1 MNFEIPRIWA
11 DRLNAGDVDGVVSLY
26 DENALLL
33 ATFDAEPLVQPAQ
46 RRKYFEGFMGRPG
59 AGVELDDTTLLPNRL
74 SEGVYQ
80 ATGLYVFFYEE
91 GGVLVR
97 QNARFTFIVSVDDR
111 HLILH
116 HHSSLV
122 PNDGSEE

>member
-1 MNFEIPRIWA
+1 MNFEIPRVWA

-46 RRKYFEGFMGRPG
+46 RRKYFEGFMGRSG
-59 AGVELDDTTLLPNRL
+59 AGVELDETTLLPNRL

-80 ATGLYVFFYEE
+80 ATGLYTFFYQE
-91 GGVLVR
+91 GDVLVR
-97 QNARFTFIVSVDDR
+97 QNARFTFIVSIDKEP
-111 HLILH
+111 LILH

-122 PNDGSEE
+122 PNADSQ

>member
-33 ATFDAEPLVQPAQ
+33 ATFDAEPLAQPAQ

-59 AGVELDDTTLLPNRL
+59 AGVELDDTTLLHNRL
-74 SEGVYQ
+74 SEGAYQ
-80 ATGLYVFFYEE
+80 TTGLYTFFYQD
-91 GGVLVR
+91 GDVLVR
-97 QNARFTFIVSVDDR
+97 QHARFTFIVSIDKEP
-111 HLILH
+111 LILH

-122 PNDGSEE
+122 PDADSEE

>member
-33 ATFDAEPLVQPAQ
+33 ATFDAEPLAQPAQ

-59 AGVELDDTTLLPNRL
+59 AGVELDDTTLCTTGSRKELTRR
-74 SEGVYQ
+74 Q
-80 ATGLYVFFYEE
+80 GLYTFFIRMAASLFDNTP
-91 GGVLVR
+91 VLLLSFR
-97 QNARFTFIVSVDDR
+97 
-111 HLILH
+111 LIK
-116 HHSSLV
+116 S
-122 PNDGSEE
+122 P